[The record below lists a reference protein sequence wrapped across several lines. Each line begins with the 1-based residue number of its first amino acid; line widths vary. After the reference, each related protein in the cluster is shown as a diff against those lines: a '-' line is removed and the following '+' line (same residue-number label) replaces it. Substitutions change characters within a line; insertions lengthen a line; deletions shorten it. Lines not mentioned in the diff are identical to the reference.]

1 MEKKQLRILGAG
13 FLAAAFAVTAGFAVQ
28 GHVRAAQY
36 RRLVDNG
43 YQRAFAELTAAV
55 GELDTALEKG
65 TWATTPALFSALCTQ
80 AYGKALAA
88 QTAIGELPYGNVELE
103 QTAAFLAKTGD
114 YAMTLA
120 RSAHGNGS
128 CTEEERETLRA
139 LSAAASQLS
148 DSLRELEA
156 DLYAGRVEPQDLA
169 AVQERLSQATEGG
182 DLLAGSAFQDIE
194 ADFPEVPTLIYDGPF
209 SDHLSG
215 QTPKMLD
222 GLPQITAQQAA
233 EAAASFLNLKPE
245 VFTLSSE
252 RAGTIPAYAFSAPV
266 DGGTLWV
273 EVSRAGGQ
281 VLSVM
286 HDRAVPE
293 AVLTQEEGQKLAAAF
308 LEARGYHDMVPSYFI
323 QQANVL
329 TVNFAASQDGV
340 LCYPDLVKVGVALDS
355 GRILRFEAEGYL
367 TNHCTRELAAPAVG
381 EAEARAVV
389 ESSLEVLSHQLAV
402 IPTAGQYEVLCHEF
416 KCRRPDGGHAI
427 VYVNAQ
433 TGQEEQILLL
443 LEDETGTLVL

>member
-1 MEKKQLRILGAG
+1 MDKKQLRILGAG
-13 FLAAAFAVTAGFAVQ
+13 FLAAAFVVTAGFAVQ
-28 GHVRAAQY
+28 GHVRAGQY
-36 RRLVDNG
+36 CRLVENG
-43 YQRAFAELTAAV
+43 YQHAFAELTAAV

-120 RSAHGNGS
+120 RSAHEDGG
-128 CTEEERETLRA
+128 CTGEERETLRA
-139 LSAAASQLS
+139 LSAAASQLAV
-148 DSLRELEA
+148 SLQELEA
-156 DLYAGRVEPQDLA
+156 DLCAGRVEPQDLA
-169 AVQERLSQATEGG
+169 AVQDRLSRATDGEE
-182 DLLAGSAFQDIE
+182 LLAGSAFQDIE
-194 ADFPEVPTLIYDGPF
+194 ADFPEVPALIYDGPF
-209 SDHLSG
+209 SDHLVG

-222 GLPQITAQQAA
+222 GLPQVTAQEAA
-233 EAAASFLNLKPE
+233 EAAAAFLNLKPE

-252 RAGTIPAYAFSAPV
+252 RAGNIPAYAFSAPV

-281 VLSVM
+281 ILSVM
-286 HDRAVPE
+286 LDRPVE
-293 AVLTQEEGQKLAAAF
+293 QAVLTQEEAQQQAAAF
-308 LEARGYHDMVPSYFI
+308 LDARGYHDMVPSYFI
-323 QQANVL
+323 QQDNVL

-367 TNHCTRELAAPAVG
+367 TNHCARDLASPSVDARQ
-381 EAEARAVV
+381 AEGVV
-389 ESSLEVLSHQLAV
+389 EPSLEILSHQLAV

-427 VYVNAQ
+427 IYVNAQ
-433 TGQEEQILLL
+433 TGQEQQILLL